1 MNTNWRGSFLLI
13 TLMIAATPIGFA
25 SSQVEPSKQKT
36 SLVSKFPAPLQS
48 AWVATLSLGPVWE
61 SAGNTQTFYLDP
73 TIEKTYAASPVTHA
87 LLDGEVF
94 LGIQKNLRDKLE
106 GQIGLAVATTANAG
120 LSGDIWDDADPQ
132 FNNYTYSYQVRHTH
146 IALKGKLLAD
156 RGYVL
161 TPWISGSVGVGFNQA
176 HDFSNT
182 PSISQA
188 VAMPNFSSNT
198 QTSFTY
204 TVGAGVQKALNQ
216 HWQLG
221 VGYEFADWG
230 RSQLGR
236 ASGQTVNNGLS
247 LSHLY
252 TNGFLFNLTYLA

>member
-1 MNTNWRGSFLLI
+1 MNWRGGLL
-13 TLMIAATPIGFA
+13 LMASMTAVTPIGFA
-25 SSQVEPSKQKT
+25 SSQVEPSKHET
-36 SLVSKFPAPLQS
+36 SLFSRFPVPSQS
-48 AWVATLSLGPVWE
+48 LWVATVSLGPVWE

-73 TIEKTYAASPVTHA
+73 TIEKTYAANPVSHA
-87 LLDGEVF
+87 LLDGEIF
-94 LGIQKNLRDKLE
+94 LGIQKPLKDKLD

-132 FNNYTYSYQVRHTH
+132 FNNYTYNYQVRHTH

-161 TPWISGSVGVGFNQA
+161 TPWISGSVGIGFNQA
-176 HDFSNT
+176 HDFSNK

-230 RSQLGR
+230 GSQLGS

-252 TNGFLFNLTYLA
+252 TNGFLFNLTYVA